1 MSKNIT
7 EITKLAKQ
15 IAESMNL
22 VKAVAYNMSYRDI
35 DQKVE
40 LIGLIDDPTYDM
52 NDFRGREMLFPKKW
66 VTLAVLDSSHEVII
80 ND

>member
-1 MSKNIT
+1 MNIS
-7 EITKLAKQ
+7 KLAKQ

-22 VKAVAYNMSYRDI
+22 IKASQYNLAYRDI
-35 DQKVE
+35 DDQVE

-52 NDFRGREMLFPKKW
+52 NDFRGREMLYPKKW
-66 VTLAVLDSSHEVII
+66 VTLAVLDSSHEVTI

>member
-1 MSKNIT
+1 MTQVNIP
-7 EITKLAKQ
+7 KLAKQ
-15 IAESMNL
+15 IAENMNL
-22 VKAVAYNMSYRDI
+22 VKAVEYNLAYRDI
-35 DQKVE
+35 DEKVE

-66 VTLAVLDSSHEVII
+66 VTLAVLDSAHEVII

>member
-1 MSKNIT
+1 MSQVNIS
-7 EITKLAKQ
+7 KLSKQ
-15 IAESMNL
+15 IAESMKLAKASQYNL
-22 VKAVAYNMSYRDI
+22 AYRDI
-35 DQKVE
+35 DDKVE

-66 VTLAVLDSSHEVII
+66 VTLAVLDSSQEVTI

>member
-1 MSKNIT
+1 MTQVNIS
-7 EITKLAKQ
+7 KLAKQ

-22 VKAVAYNMSYRDI
+22 IKASQYNLAYRDI
-35 DQKVE
+35 DDQVE

-52 NDFRGREMLFPKKW
+52 NDFRGREMLYPKKW
-66 VTLAVLDSSHEVII
+66 VTLAVLDSSHEVTI

>member
-1 MSKNIT
+1 MTQVNIP
-7 EITKLAKQ
+7 KLAKQ

-66 VTLAVLDSSHEVII
+66 VTLAVLDSSYEVTI

>member
-1 MSKNIT
+1 MNIS
-7 EITKLAKQ
+7 KLAKQ
-15 IAESMNL
+15 IAESMKL
-22 VKAVAYNMSYRDI
+22 VKASQYNLAYRDI
-35 DQKVE
+35 DDKVE

-66 VTLAVLDSSHEVII
+66 VTLAVLDSSQEVTI

>member
-1 MSKNIT
+1 MTQVNIP
-7 EITKLAKQ
+7 KLAKQ

-22 VKAVAYNMSYRDI
+22 VKAVEYNLAYRDI

-66 VTLAVLDSSHEVII
+66 VTLAVLDSSQEVTI